1 VKIITQKRI
10 FIAVANHDLLKL
22 HLLLLLYRFLRKIY
36 MCYDHIDSE
45 LKVCYSNWLT

>member
-1 VKIITQKRI
+1 
-10 FIAVANHDLLKL
+10 
-22 HLLLLLYRFLRKIY
+22 